1 MKTMV
6 GMNTLI
12 NMLYL
17 LLTIALICS
26 PLYLVYAGIVLNT
39 NYFWIKVVLVVVG
52 LILCR
57 MVKPISV
64 LSGKDLKVF

>member
-1 MKTMV
+1 
-6 GMNTLI
+6 
-12 NMLYL
+12 MLYL

-26 PLYLVYAGIVLNT
+26 PLYLVYAGIVLST
-39 NYFWIKVVLVVVG
+39 NHFWIKVVLVVVG

-64 LSGKDLKVF
+64 LSDKDLKVF

>member
-1 MKTMV
+1 
-6 GMNTLI
+6 MNTLI

-26 PLYLVYAGIVLNT
+26 PLYLVYEGIVLNI
-39 NYFWIKVVLVVVG
+39 NHFWIKVVLVVVG

>member
-1 MKTMV
+1 MV

-17 LLTIALICS
+17 LLTITLICS

-39 NYFWIKVVLVVVG
+39 NHFWTKLVLVVVG

>member
-26 PLYLVYAGIVLNT
+26 PLYLVYVGIVLNT
-39 NYFWIKVVLVVVG
+39 NHFWIKVVLVVVG

-57 MVKPISV
+57 MVKPLSV

>member
-6 GMNTLI
+6 GMNTLT

-26 PLYLVYAGIVLNT
+26 PLYLVYVGIVLNT
-39 NYFWIKVVLVVVG
+39 NHFWIKVVLVVVG

-57 MVKPISV
+57 MVKPLSV

>member
-17 LLTIALICS
+17 LLTIVLICS

-39 NYFWIKVVLVVVG
+39 NHFWIKLVLVVVG

>member
-1 MKTMV
+1 
-6 GMNTLI
+6 MNTLI

-17 LLTIALICS
+17 LLTITLICS
-26 PLYLVYAGIVLNT
+26 PLYLIYAGIVLNT
-39 NYFWIKVVLVVVG
+39 NLFWIKVVLVVVG